1 MNVKNNPQYNFERAI
16 LSASVQLTDKEK
28 FFLSQRFG
36 ILEDLWEKSAFD
48 AFCETDSSN
57 RERIINIALK
67 KCIHDPIDRLFKES
81 EQRVKRFVRYGDEEP
96 EGRDDLVLACRLLKK
111 ADALN
116 DCRIYFDIPIPK
128 KD

>member
-36 ILEDLWEKSAFD
+36 ILEDLWGKSAFD

-67 KCIHDPIDRLFKES
+67 KCIHDPIDRLFKDS
-81 EQRVKRFVRYGDEEP
+81 KQRVKRFVRYGDEEA

>member
-1 MNVKNNPQYNFERAI
+1 VNVKNNPQDSFERVI
-16 LSASVQLTDKEK
+16 LSASVQLTEKEK

-36 ILEDLWEKSAFD
+36 ILEDLWGKSAFD
-48 AFCETDSSN
+48 AFYETDASN

-81 EQRVKRFVRYGDEEP
+81 EQRVKWFVRYGDEEP
-96 EGRDDLVLACRLLKK
+96 EGRDDLVLACRLLEK

-116 DCRIYFDIPIPK
+116 DCRIYFDIPIPRK
-128 KD
+128 G

>member
-1 MNVKNNPQYNFERAI
+1 VNVKNNPQYNFERAI

-36 ILEDLWEKSAFD
+36 ILDDLWEKSAFD

-67 KCIHDPIDRLFKES
+67 KCIHDPISRLFKDS
-81 EQRVKRFVRYGDEEP
+81 ERRVRRFVRYGDEEP
-96 EGRDDLVLACRLLKK
+96 EGRDDLVLACRLLEK

-116 DCRIYFDIPIPK
+116 DCRIYFDISIPK

>member
-48 AFCETDSSN
+48 AFCETDSNN

-67 KCIHDPIDRLFKES
+67 KCIHDPINRLFKDS

-96 EGRDDLVLACRLLKK
+96 EGRDDLVLACRLLEK
-111 ADALN
+111 ANALN

>member
-1 MNVKNNPQYNFERAI
+1 MNVKNNPQDSFERAI

-96 EGRDDLVLACRLLKK
+96 EGRDDLVLACRLLEK
-111 ADALN
+111 ANALN

>member
-1 MNVKNNPQYNFERAI
+1 MNVKNNPQDSFERAI
-16 LSASVQLTDKEK
+16 LSASIQLTDKEK

-36 ILEDLWEKSAFD
+36 ILEDLWGKSAFD
-48 AFCETDSSN
+48 AFCETDASN
-57 RERIINIALK
+57 REKIINIALK

-96 EGRDDLVLACRLLKK
+96 EGRDDLVLACRLLEK

-116 DCRIYFDIPIPK
+116 DCRIYFDIPIPRK
-128 KD
+128 G